1 MNVYYIL
8 IYNIV
13 VIGNFWAVFRAIFT
27 LTDR

>member
-13 VIGNFWAVFRAIFT
+13 VIGKFWAVVRAIFT